1 MEKKQCLFAKGALG
15 HSLTLDLV
23 AIVHFR
29 LENPADSSLGSLE
42 IGMPAVSILFLGQL
56 QGLKSPFTGRVECE
70 KDWSTPKTA
79 GA

>member
-42 IGMPAVSILFLGQL
+42 IGMPAVSILFFRAAPRSQESLHWH
-56 QGLKSPFTGRVECE
+56 S
-70 KDWSTPKTA
+70 
-79 GA
+79 